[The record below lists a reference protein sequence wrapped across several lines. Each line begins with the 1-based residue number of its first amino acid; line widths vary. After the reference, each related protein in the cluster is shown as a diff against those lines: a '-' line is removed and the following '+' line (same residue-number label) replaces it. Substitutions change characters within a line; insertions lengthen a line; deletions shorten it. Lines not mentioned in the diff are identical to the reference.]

1 MGCCDNSINIPTGSV
16 GPSGPSGANGVN
28 GASILY
34 FDPTSTT
41 TTTTS
46 GYEVLKQ
53 YTVNLANASLPLVNI
68 GDTIRVDIQYLQ
80 SSLATSPSSNG
91 IQIKIGGTTYFSHGN
106 LNFLLPNII
115 RKIELYITRQSNTQV
130 WVELKEFSYGGIS
143 SGYTGGGYQRLTD
156 DHMVVT
162 TNWSVPSL
170 SVNGL
175 NIQALASTPTATGAV
190 ICNKM
195 LVTSY
200 KIV

>member
-34 FDPTSTT
+34 FDPTSTA

-53 YTVNLANASLPLVNI
+53 YTVNLSSSTLPLVNI

-80 SSLATSPSSNG
+80 SSVVASPSSNG

-106 LNFLLPNII
+106 LSFYPPNII

-130 WVELKEFSYGGIS
+130 WVELKEFTYGGIV

-156 DHMVVT
+156 DHMVIT

-175 NIQALASTPTATGAV
+175 NIQALASTPGTTGAV